1 MRIGFAAL
9 WVSVLAAQAVAAQTT
24 GKIAGMVTDAV
35 TGEPLPGVNI
45 LVEGT
50 QQGTAS
56 DLEGRFVIIGV
67 RPGTYTVVASFI
79 GFATQRSQGL
89 RVSVDLTTEVNFILR
104 EQTFEGEEVVVM
116 AEAVRVRK
124 DVTSSE
130 ARVTAETIDRLP
142 VQELGQI
149 LNVQAG
155 VTDRGG
161 FHIRGGRSSE
171 IVTMVDGVPVTD
183 SYDGSTALQLE
194 NDGIEELQVIS
205 GTFNAE
211 FGNAMSGIINVVSKE
226 GRKDRLGGS
235 VELYSGSY
243 VVPGTGG
250 RELLLGTRQ
259 EEYTSP
265 EGFPYDKANVYS
277 YLPVAPLHYRNAT
290 VSLEGPMLSD
300 RISFFANGRYFNNDG
315 WLYGANLYEIDG
327 TYGDSSLV
335 SLNAW
340 NKTSFQANVRIQAT
354 ESIIV
359 NLIALGSRTEGA
371 AGGYQFY
378 RWNPSGMASY
388 RDNGLDTKIKF
399 THLLGAKTFYTLNI
413 ATFVKSANRRRFGDL
428 ADDTYNDFSLSPPDS
443 VEVFPGV
450 YDPVE
455 LGGNRFARGGVD
467 LNRFERRTRSY
478 FVKGDLTSQ
487 IARYHLVK
495 VGFEGRLDNL
505 SYEDYNI
512 IPASSPTGRILE
524 PFVPAAPRPESFQYR
539 SFKGV
544 EPITLSA
551 YVQDKIEYENFIV
564 NAGLRVDYFNARAS
578 VPADPEDPNIHGP
591 LKKIN
596 LFRDTNGD
604 GVIMEEEE
612 TDGNAITM
620 DERQAY
626 WWSRVDSKVQVSP
639 RLGVAYPVTEEGV
652 IHFSWGHF
660 LQIPTLNRLFDN
672 FGYKVPRESGQYGPF
687 GNPDL
692 SAQHTVMYEVGIK
705 QALGPVVAE
714 LTAYSRD
721 VRSWVSTSRLIET
734 ELPGVSYVV
743 YANRDYAN
751 TRGVTLSVERAYVR
765 GFGFNLNYTYQVVE
779 GSNSSPEEEFFAAS
793 NQEEPRLAL
802 LPLAWDQRHKVAGAF
817 FAGGRNWGASLLAIW
832 GAGFPYTPSFEEAAI
847 TGNDVPPEFPTH
859 ARRQPSTLQLDLDAF
874 RTFTLGPVRP
884 RIFVQVTNVLDRR
897 NANSVFADTGLPDIT
912 FNAPINSA
920 DAGFFA
926 RPNYFSEPRRIHAGI
941 KIRY

>member
-1 MRIGFAAL
+1 MRYGL
-9 WVSVLAAQAVAAQTT
+9 VSIILAILGVPVAAGQTT
-24 GKIAGMVTDAV
+24 GKIAGIVTEAE

-45 LVEGT
+45 VIEGI

-67 RPGTYTVVASFI
+67 RPGTYTIVASFV
-79 GFATQRSQGL
+79 GFATQRSEGL
-89 RVSVDLTTEVNFILR
+89 RVNVDLTTEVNFSLR
-104 EQTFEGEEVVVM
+104 EETFEGEEIVVT

-194 NDGIEELQVIS
+194 NEGIEELQVIS

-211 FGNAMSGIINVVSKE
+211 YGNAMSGVINVVSKE
-226 GRKDRLGGS
+226 GRKDRIGGT

-243 VVPGTGG
+243 VVPGSGG
-250 RELLLGTRQ
+250 RELLLGTKQ
-259 EEYTSP
+259 EDYTTS

-277 YLPVAPLHYRNAT
+277 YLPVEPMHYRNAAA
-290 VSLEGPMLSD
+290 SLEGPVLTD
-300 RISFFANGRYFNNDG
+300 RVTFFANGRYFNNDG
-315 WLYGANLYEIDG
+315 WLYGANLYEANG

-340 NKTSFQANVRIQAT
+340 EKSSFQANVRIQAT

-378 RWNPSGMASY
+378 RWNPNGMATY

-399 THLLGAKTFYTLNI
+399 THLLGAKTFYTVNV
-413 ATFVKSANRRRFGDL
+413 ATFVKSANRRRFEHLTDN
-428 ADDTYNDFSLSPPDS
+428 AYNDFSLSPPDS
-443 VEVFPGV
+443 VEVLPGV
-450 YDPVE
+450 YDLVE
-455 LGGNRFARGGVD
+455 LGGARFARGGVD

-478 FVKGDLTSQ
+478 FIKGDLTSQ
-487 IARYHLVK
+487 ISRYHLVK

-505 SYEDYNI
+505 SYEDYNVV
-512 IPASSPTGRILE
+512 PATSPTGQVLE

-539 SFKGV
+539 SFDGV
-544 EPITLSA
+544 EPIKLSA
-551 YVQDKIEYENFIV
+551 YIQDKIEYENFIV
-564 NAGLRVDYFNARAS
+564 NAGVRLDYFDARAD
-578 VPADPEDPNIHGP
+578 VPADPEDPNIYGP

-596 LFRDTNGD
+596 LFNDTNGD
-604 GVIMEEEE
+604 GVITEEEE
-612 TDGNAITM
+612 TDGNAITV
-620 DERQAY
+620 EQREEY

-672 FGYKVPRESGQYGPF
+672 FGYKVPRESGRYGPF

-692 SAQHTVMYEVGIK
+692 SAQRTVMYEVGIK
-705 QALGPVVAE
+705 QGLGPVVAE
-714 LTAYSRD
+714 LTAYNRD

-734 ELPGVSYVV
+734 ELPGVAYVV

-751 TRGVTLSVERAYVR
+751 TRGVTLSLNRAYTD
-765 GFGFNLNYTYQVVE
+765 GFGFNINYTYQVVE
-779 GSNSSPEEEFFAAS
+779 GSNSSPEEEFFAAA
-793 NQEEPRLAL
+793 NREEPRLAL

-817 FAGGRNWGASLLAIW
+817 FAGGRNWGASLLAVW

-847 TGNDVPPEFPTH
+847 AGSDVPPEFPTH
-859 ARRQPSTLQLDLDAF
+859 ARRQPSTLQLDLDAYREF
-874 RTFTLGPVRP
+874 NVGPVRP
-884 RIFVQVTNVLDRR
+884 RVFVQVTNVLDRR
-897 NANSVFADTGLPDIT
+897 NAQTVFADTGLPDVT
-912 FNAPINSA
+912 FSAPIISA
-920 DAGFFA
+920 DPGFFT
-926 RPNYFSEPRRIHAGI
+926 RPNNFSEPRRIHAGL
-941 KIRY
+941 KIQF